1 MGLRCWA
8 VVAWLARNGHSRGC
22 IVHRRRLPAC
32 VGSLAKNAPSLDIG
46 KWLPT
51 NGLRL
56 MSGEKPQARESIS
69 DPKSDCAPVSAIADT
84 SAVVDATAGPSQM
97 RDIVFGTLGLSCKQ
111 VCFHFPL
118 ENMWYVGLGGWRPVL
133 SVWNPTIYEFGS
145 ESVVWTPGVWGS
157 CCTELATGFTAK
169 KCMVVSSWGRVSEAA
184 VPKFSSGTLE

>member
-1 MGLRCWA
+1 M
-8 VVAWLARNGHSRGC
+8 
-22 IVHRRRLPAC
+22 
-32 VGSLAKNAPSLDIG
+32 GSLAKNAPSLDIG

-56 MSGEKPQARESIS
+56 MSGEKPQARESVS

-118 ENMWYVGLGGWRPVL
+118 ENMWNVGLVGGDLYSQSGILLFMSLVL
-133 SVWNPTIYEFGS
+133 NPLCELLGSGAAAAQNWQLGLPLRSVW
-145 ESVVWTPGVWGS
+145 W
-157 CCTELATGFTAK
+157 
-169 KCMVVSSWGRVSEAA
+169 
-184 VPKFSSGTLE
+184 